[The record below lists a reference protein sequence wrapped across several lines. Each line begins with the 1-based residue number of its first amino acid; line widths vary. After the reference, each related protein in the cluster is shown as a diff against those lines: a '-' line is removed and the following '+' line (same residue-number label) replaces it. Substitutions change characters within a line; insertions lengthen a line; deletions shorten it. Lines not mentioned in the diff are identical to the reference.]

1 MRSVIQSI
9 MSVALLSSL
18 AGCAALPGMFGGEHP
33 AAAAPLPLA
42 AAAPAAAE
50 PQIQTIPFLAGVS
63 SMTVEKLALKY
74 GCTASKGAARI
85 TDKGPVEVYRMA
97 CDDER
102 ILLVKCELRQCK
114 AMR

>member
-9 MSVALLSSL
+9 MSVALFLSV
-18 AGCAALPGMFGGEHP
+18 AGCAALPGLFGGERP
-33 AAAAPLPLA
+33 AAAAEPIAA
-42 AAAPAAAE
+42 AAAPAAAG
-50 PQIQTIPFLAGVS
+50 PQIQTIPFQAGVS

-74 GCTASKGAARI
+74 GCIAAKGAARI

-102 ILLVKCELRQCK
+102 VLLVKCELRQCK

>member
-1 MRSVIQSI
+1 MRSVIRSI
-9 MSVALLSSL
+9 MSFALLSSV
-18 AGCAALPGMFGGEHP
+18 AGCAALPGLFGGEHP
-33 AAAAPLPLA
+33 AAAPLPLA

-50 PQIQTIPFLAGVS
+50 PQIQTIPFQAGVS
-63 SMTVEKLALKY
+63 SMTVEKLALRY
-74 GCTASKGAARI
+74 GCTAKKGAARI
-85 TDKGPVEVYRMA
+85 TGKGPVEVYRMT

>member
-9 MSVALLSSL
+9 VSVALLLSL
-18 AGCAALPGMFGGEHP
+18 AGCAALPGMFGGER
-33 AAAAPLPLA
+33 AAADAEPIAA

-50 PQIQTIPFLAGVS
+50 PQIQTIPFQAGVS

-74 GCTASKGAARI
+74 GCSARKGAARI

-102 ILLVKCELRQCK
+102 VLLLKCELRQCQM
-114 AMR
+114 MR

>member
-1 MRSVIQSI
+1 MRSAIQSI
-9 MSVALLSSL
+9 LSAALLLSL
-18 AGCAALPGMFGGEHP
+18 AGCAALSGMFAGERP
-33 AAAAPLPLA
+33 AAAPAPLA
-42 AAAPAAAE
+42 AAAPAE

-74 GCTASKGAARI
+74 GCSASKGAARI

-102 ILLVKCELRQCK
+102 VLLLKCELRQCQM
-114 AMR
+114 MR

>member
-1 MRSVIQSI
+1 MRSAIQSI
-9 MSVALLSSL
+9 MSAALLLSL
-18 AGCAALPGMFGGEHP
+18 AGCGALSGMFAGERP
-33 AAAAPLPLA
+33 AAAAAPAPLA
-42 AAAPAAAE
+42 AAAPAE

-74 GCTASKGAARI
+74 GCSTSKGAARI

-102 ILLVKCELRQCK
+102 VLLLKCELRQCQM
-114 AMR
+114 MR